1 MTEQLELLCILTLR
15 GVLFGVIT
23 SGSAI
28 EREEFVSMV
37 LTTFRLFASGQN
49 LADTLYFRYTEQRPE
64 WLTRKGKVRFEWSM
78 AQKRMKARVATILHL
93 WLELHWKP
101 EDSGAIVRLQQ
112 LVGTVEED
120 CVFHAQSLR
129 TSSYWIGS
137 SRTRTFTVEGSER
150 KRGIGPRW
158 PLPISPRSQQG
169 MTSPLS
175 PRGIHQ
181 RSRLSASRLR
191 RAPSSSRGC

>member
-78 AQKRMKARVATILHL
+78 AQKRMISSASL
-93 WLELHWKP
+93 P
-101 EDSGAIVRLQQ
+101 AI
-112 LVGTVEED
+112 
-120 CVFHAQSLR
+120 
-129 TSSYWIGS
+129 
-137 SRTRTFTVEGSER
+137 
-150 KRGIGPRW
+150 
-158 PLPISPRSQQG
+158 PISREN
-169 MTSPLS
+169 LS
-175 PRGIHQ
+175 SLNH
-181 RSRLSASRLR
+181 RLASVCL
-191 RAPSSSRGC
+191 PWHFQMS